1 MGVTSPKAAPDAR
14 PRSAS
19 CDDDPEPARAPCNF
33 FTLTVRRM
41 DDDDVVS
48 LLMEAG
54 EAGVA
59 AFIEADASD
68 TLKEEV
74 CCSCMMI
81 V

>member
-1 MGVTSPKAAPDAR
+1 
-14 PRSAS
+14 
-19 CDDDPEPARAPCNF
+19 
-33 FTLTVRRM
+33 M